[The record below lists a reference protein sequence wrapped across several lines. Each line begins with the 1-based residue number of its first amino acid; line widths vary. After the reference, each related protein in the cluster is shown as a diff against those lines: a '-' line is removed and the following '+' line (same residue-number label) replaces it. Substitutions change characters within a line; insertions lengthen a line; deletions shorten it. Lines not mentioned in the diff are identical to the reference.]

1 MSGVVAGLIA
11 SIKTATA
18 PSGNLV
24 LNPSFDTDVSPW
36 QYTITRDV
44 VTYRSAPASG
54 KVIYDVGAEL
64 AITQYTRNSSLT
76 IGQNYSAS
84 IWVRNNLGAQSFTLA
99 LGCGSTFKYTTVSLP
114 VSTSWVNIKVENTVC
129 TANTNLNLQ
138 IYGDFYDY
146 NIDDVSVVTGATAIP

>member
-1 MSGVVAGLIA
+1 MSGAVAGLIA
-11 SIKTATA
+11 SVKTSTA

-24 LNPSFDTDVSPW
+24 LNPSFDTDISPW
-36 QYTITRDV
+36 QYSITRDI

-64 AITQYTRNSSLT
+64 AITQYTSNGSLT

-84 IWVRNNLGAQSFTLA
+84 VWVRNNLGAQDFTLQ
-99 LGCGSTFKYTTVSLP
+99 LICGAVGKSTTVSLP
-114 VSTSWVNIKVENTVC
+114 ISSSWVNIKVENVTC
-129 TANTNLNLQ
+129 ATNTNLNLL

>member
-1 MSGVVAGLIA
+1 MSGAVAGLIA
-11 SIKTATA
+11 SVQTFTA

-24 LNPSFDTDVSPW
+24 LNPSFDIDVSPW
-36 QYTITRDV
+36 QYSITRDI

-54 KVIYDVGAEL
+54 KVVYDASSEL
-64 AITQYTRNSSLT
+64 AITQYTRNGSLT

-84 IWVRNNLGAQSFTLA
+84 VWVRNNLNSQSFTLA
-99 LGCGSTFKYTTVSLP
+99 LGCGTTFKYTTVTLP

-129 TANTNLNLQ
+129 TTNTNLNLQ

-146 NIDDVSVVTGATAIP
+146 NIDDVSLVTGATAIP